1 MRWQLVA
8 AFALVCTV
16 AVPGIPAQSAGPVI
30 DAVGQGTFEVDL
42 VDDEDA
48 AIVFRLDEAAV
59 AGPFQSAF
67 VRLHKVGESV
77 DLAMQRSGSVWSV
90 GLAVATP
97 DLVAGVWTVDFFGVG
112 SGGGSLVGS
121 RELTVTANDR
131 FPPRI
136 LLASSSTTPILLG
149 PGDSVSLAVSDP
161 LLRRVTYQFGGLPEP
176 LPLAFPY
183 ALRGDILPDGVTEV
197 TFRAADRAGHVST
210 LAVDVERDS
219 FVPKLSLVLP
229 EHAYLGGELLVNAVV
244 LEDGPYTLHLNASG
258 VEDDL
263 AVTGRSA
270 TTVNRTSAF
279 RLLPTEGD
287 NLTIVVEAIDRVGN
301 RAVAARDIRLE
312 APIVDA
318 KAVALLAET
327 PAPHFAKDP
336 VRLVAT
342 VQQVGGVA
350 TLPLTVTLAAA
361 GQSASFVPNVGPGTT
376 AAVTWTADLPGGVH
390 EVVSTVTAPAT
401 ANETDPANQE
411 SRLSVEVFLGGIQV
425 DNKHYVI
432 RASDKGLP
440 KAALEF
446 GSTRSYPLKIVDLGS
461 GVAYEFTAAGN
472 RTFVWDPL
480 DPIQDLREDEADEE
494 SESSSSTSDSKGAA
508 APGLVM
514 VLLVVALA
522 ALAQRR
528 KA

>member
-1 MRWQLVA
+1 VRWQLVA

-16 AVPGIPAQSAGPVI
+16 AVPGIPAQAAGPVI
-30 DAVGQGTFEVDL
+30 DAVGHGTFEVDL
-42 VDDEDA
+42 VTDADDS
-48 AIVFRLDEAAV
+48 IVFRLDEAAV
-59 AGPFQSAF
+59 GGSFQSAF

-90 GLAVATP
+90 GLAVSTP
-97 DLVAGVWTVDFFGVG
+97 DLVTGDWTVDFFGVG
-112 SGGGSLVGS
+112 PGGGSLVGS
-121 RELTVTANDR
+121 RTLEVTASDR
-131 FPPRI
+131 FPPRL

-183 ALRGDILPDGVTEV
+183 ALRGDVLPDGITEV
-197 TFRAADRAGHVST
+197 TFRATDRAGHVST

-219 FVPKLSLVLP
+219 FVPKISLVLP
-229 EHAYLGGELLVNAVV
+229 PKAYLGGELLVTAVV
-244 LEDGPYTLHLNASG
+244 LEDGPYALHLNASG

-263 AVTGRSA
+263 SVSGRSA
-270 TTVNRTSAF
+270 TTVNRTSTF

-287 NLTIVVEAIDRVGN
+287 NLTIVVEVTDRVGN
-301 RAVAARDIRLE
+301 RAIAARQVELHP
-312 APIVDA
+312 PIVDA
-318 KAVALLAET
+318 KGVALVAET
-327 PAPHFAKDP
+327 PAPLFAQDP

-342 VQQVGGVA
+342 VQQVAGVA
-350 TLPLTVTLAAA
+350 TLPLTVTLAGA
-361 GQSASFVPNVGPGTT
+361 GQSASFVPNVAPG
-376 AAVTWTADLPGGVH
+376 AAVAVTWTADLAGGVH
-390 EVVSTVTAPAT
+390 EIVSTVAAPAT
-401 ANETDPANQE
+401 ANETDPTNQE

-425 DNKHYVI
+425 DGKHYVI

-472 RTFVWDPL
+472 RTYVWDPL
-480 DPIQDLREDEADEE
+480 DPIQDLRDDEVDG
-494 SESSSSTSDSKGAA
+494 SDSGSTTGDSKGAA
-508 APGLVM
+508 APGLLM
-514 VLLVVALA
+514 ALLVIALA